1 MHGVEAIRELEEM
14 DVDTTSEDQSQEDTG
29 DKETKFRALI
39 RKMNCGAA
47 TDVGSIHRVLCQ
59 VPKNPKN
66 ESKVRTQLS
75 EQLGKKASLALQYVC
90 LDLDLVPE
98 GKFDKKKLVNRL
110 VKWVRAGI
118 LST

>member
-1 MHGVEAIRELEEM
+1 MCGYFLHYFLEHY
-14 DVDTTSEDQSQEDTG
+14 DLTFQLRSVSDNTSPRS
-29 DKETKFRALI
+29 R
-39 RKMNCGAA
+39 M
-47 TDVGSIHRVLCQ
+47 
-59 VPKNPKN
+59 PKNPKN